1 MTAYEINIV
10 THIIFYC
17 FAIMAVC
24 SATLVVFSRSPVY
37 SILFLVLTFFATAG
51 IWIILQAEFL
61 GLILVIIYVGAV
73 MTLFLFVVMMLDL
86 EEVLKH
92 RSLVRFYPIVMI
104 LVGLIFA
111 GLLIFVGPWH
121 FGFKQFPAPTALPAG
136 YSSTKALGGVL
147 YTHYMLPFELAGV
160 ILLVGMVS
168 AIALTQRA
176 KRNRRRQTPSGQIAV
191 QPEDRI
197 RLVKDKDIPRGGDSA

>member
-1 MTAYEINIV
+1 MTTFDVNIV
-10 THIIFYC
+10 TQIIFYC
-17 FAIMAVC
+17 FAVMAIG
-24 SATLVVFSRSPVY
+24 SALLVVFSRSPVY

-61 GLILVIIYVGAV
+61 GLILVIVYVGAV

-86 EEVLKH
+86 EEVLKY
-92 RSLVRFYPIVMI
+92 RNLVRFYPIVML

-121 FGFKQFPAPTALPAG
+121 FGFHNFPAPPALPAD
-136 YSSTKALGGVL
+136 YSSTKALGMVL
-147 YTHYMLPFELAGV
+147 YTHYTLPFELAGV

-168 AIALTQRA
+168 AIALTQRQ
-176 KRNRRRQTPSGQIAV
+176 RRQRHRQSQAEQIAV
-191 QPEDRI
+191 RPEDRI
-197 RLVKDKDIPRGGDSA
+197 RLVKDKDIPCGGDSE

>member
-1 MTAYEINIV
+1 MIASQINIV

-17 FAIMAVC
+17 FAVMAIA
-24 SATLVVFSRSPVY
+24 SASLVVFSRSPIY

-92 RSLVRFYPIVMI
+92 RSLVRFYPVVMI

-121 FGFKQFPAPTALPAG
+121 FGFQNFPAPPALPAN

-176 KRNRRRQTPSGQIAV
+176 KRNRRRQVPAEQIAV
-191 QPEDRI
+191 QPEDRL
-197 RLVKDKDIPRGGDSA
+197 RMVKDKDISRGDD